1 VPGHS
6 ALLISTQRF
15 TTAHAADEIIVLE
28 DGKVAAIGSHKAR
41 LGTSGYYRNLAT
53 RWLNGL
59 HDEEDIHNQAV
70 RT

>member
-41 LGTSGYYRNLAT
+41 LGTSGYY
-53 RWLNGL
+53 
-59 HDEEDIHNQAV
+59 
-70 RT
+70 